1 MVLLIC
7 ELLIIDIPQTDITRS
22 IYTLYG
28 TLTGIDPTEVP
39 YVSFIQRCLT
49 VVQVVRENIAAWKLE
64 DADSW
69 IQIFTDATSS
79 NQCTF
84 QELVVGLMNE
94 DGLLDPV
101 IVLSCIFLENE
112 TSQKNI

>member
-7 ELLIIDIPQTDITRS
+7 ELLNISIPLGAIPSS
-22 IYTLYG
+22 IYTLYE
-28 TLTGIDPTEVP
+28 TLTGFEPTEVP

-49 VVQVVRENIAAWKLE
+49 VVQVVRETIAAWKLE

-69 IQIFTDATSS
+69 LQIFTDATSS

-101 IVLSCIFLENE
+101 IFSSCIF
-112 TSQKNI
+112 